1 MLSLPHANTPA
12 TMVNEEEL
20 VYQYPNSLALLW
32 DKFKAV
38 DVTGSGVLLGD

>member
-12 TMVNEEEL
+12 TNEEEL

-32 DKFKAV
+32 GKFKAV
-38 DVTGSGVLLGD
+38 DVTGSGVPLRD